1 MAIFRRRIKIFS
13 TKSEKMIDSIE
24 KELRRRR
31 VDDFEVSSTIPSDVC
46 SLEITDNGLLVIN
59 VPERLDFFRFDV
71 DDFVRRRYPY
81 QNISTQIDR
90 DLFRLKLNLPVKE
103 SEVIEVVNY
112 IIEEQE
118 FCTLIK

>member
-1 MAIFRRRIKIFS
+1 
-13 TKSEKMIDSIE
+13 MIDSIE
-24 KELRRRR
+24 KELKRRR

-90 DLFRLKLNLPVKE
+90 DLFRLKLNIPVKE
-103 SEVIEVVNY
+103 SEVIEIVNY

>member
-24 KELRRRR
+24 KELKRRR

-90 DLFRLKLNLPVKE
+90 DLFRLKLNIPVKE
-103 SEVIEVVNY
+103 SEVIEIVNY

>member
-90 DLFRLKLNLPVKE
+90 DLFRLKLNIPVKE
-103 SEVIEVVNY
+103 SEVIEIVNY

>member
-24 KELRRRR
+24 KELKRRR

-90 DLFRLKLNLPVKE
+90 DLFRLKLNIPVRE
-103 SEVIEVVNY
+103 SEVIEIVNY